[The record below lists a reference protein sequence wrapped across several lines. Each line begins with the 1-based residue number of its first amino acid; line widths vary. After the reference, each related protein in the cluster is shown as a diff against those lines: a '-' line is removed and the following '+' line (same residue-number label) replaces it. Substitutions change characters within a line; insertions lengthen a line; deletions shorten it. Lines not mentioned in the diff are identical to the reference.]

1 MEATIT
7 LIKTDMVTE
16 AINNGNLTEIEYILS
31 VKEKALTNA
40 IEVAE
45 FNRSIGNNEFAEV
58 EESRARRLKRD
69 IERLKKYAM
78 K

>member
-1 MEATIT
+1 MEVTTTLQADMIT
-7 LIKTDMVTE
+7 RV
-16 AINNGNLTEIEYILS
+16 INNGNLTEIEYILL

-58 EESRARRLKRD
+58 EECRARRLKRD

>member
-16 AINNGNLTEIEYILS
+16 TINNGNLTEIEYILS

>member
-1 MEATIT
+1 MEVTTTLQADMIT
-7 LIKTDMVTE
+7 QV
-16 AINNGNLTEIEYILS
+16 INNGNLTEIEYILS

-58 EESRARRLKRD
+58 EEQRARRLKRD
-69 IERLKKYAM
+69 IERLSKYAM

>member
-1 MEATIT
+1 MEVTTTLQADMIT
-7 LIKTDMVTE
+7 QV
-16 AINNGNLTEIEYILS
+16 INNGNLTEIEYILS

-58 EESRARRLKRD
+58 EEQRARRLKRD
-69 IERLKKYAM
+69 IERLSKYTM

>member
-1 MEATIT
+1 MEVTTTLQADMIT
-7 LIKTDMVTE
+7 EV
-16 AINNGNLTEIEYILS
+16 INNGNLTEIEYILS

-45 FNRSIGNNEFAEV
+45 FNRSIGNNDFAEV
-58 EESRARRLKRD
+58 EEQRARRLKRD
-69 IERLKKYAM
+69 IERLNKYTM

>member
-1 MEATIT
+1 MEVTTTLQADMIT
-7 LIKTDMVTE
+7 EV
-16 AINNGNLTEIEYILS
+16 INNGNITEIEYILS

-45 FNRSIGNNEFAEV
+45 FNRNISNNEFAEV
-58 EESRARRLKRD
+58 EEQRARRLKRD
-69 IERLKKYAM
+69 IERLKKYTM

>member
-1 MEATIT
+1 MEVTTTLQADMIT
-7 LIKTDMVTE
+7 RV
-16 AINNGNLTEIEYILS
+16 INTGNLTEIEYILS

-45 FNRSIGNNEFAEV
+45 FNRSIGNNEFAEI
-58 EESRARRLKRD
+58 EEQRARRLKRD
-69 IERLKKYAM
+69 IEILSKYAM

>member
-58 EESRARRLKRD
+58 EEQRARRLKRD
-69 IERLKKYAM
+69 IERLSKYAM

>member
-1 MEATIT
+1 MEVTTTLQADMIT
-7 LIKTDMVTE
+7 RV
-16 AINNGNLTEIEYILS
+16 INNGNLTEIEYILS

-58 EESRARRLKRD
+58 EEQRARRLKRD
-69 IERLKKYAM
+69 IERLSKYAM

>member
-1 MEATIT
+1 MEVTTTLQADMIT
-7 LIKTDMVTE
+7 QV
-16 AINNGNLTEIEYILS
+16 INNGNLTEIEYILS

>member
-58 EESRARRLKRD
+58 EEQRARRLKRD
-69 IERLKKYAM
+69 IERLNKYAM

>member
-69 IERLKKYAM
+69 IERLKNTQ
-78 K
+78 

>member
-1 MEATIT
+1 MEVTTTLQADMIT
-7 LIKTDMVTE
+7 QV
-16 AINNGNLTEIEYILS
+16 INNGNLTEIEYILS

-58 EESRARRLKRD
+58 EENRARRLKRD
-69 IERLKKYAM
+69 IERLKKYAI

>member
-1 MEATIT
+1 MEVTTTLQADMIT
-7 LIKTDMVTE
+7 QV
-16 AINNGNLTEIEYILS
+16 INNGNLTEIEYILS

-58 EESRARRLKRD
+58 EESRARRLKID

>member
-58 EESRARRLKRD
+58 EESRARKLKRD

>member
-58 EESRARRLKRD
+58 EEQRARRLKRD

>member
-1 MEATIT
+1 MEVTTTLQADMIT
-7 LIKTDMVTE
+7 EV
-16 AINNGNLTEIEYILS
+16 INNGNIAEIEYILA

-45 FNRSIGNNEFAEV
+45 FNRSIGNKEFAEV
-58 EESRARRLKRD
+58 EEQRARRLKRD
-69 IERLKKYAM
+69 IERLNKYAM

>member
-1 MEATIT
+1 MEVTTTLQADMIT
-7 LIKTDMVTE
+7 EV
-16 AINNGNLTEIEYILS
+16 INNGNITEIEYILS

-58 EESRARRLKRD
+58 EEQRARRLKRD
-69 IERLKKYAM
+69 IERLNKYAM

>member
-45 FNRSIGNNEFAEV
+45 FNRGIGNNEFAEV

>member
-1 MEATIT
+1 MEVTTTLQADMIT
-7 LIKTDMVTE
+7 EV
-16 AINNGNLTEIEYILS
+16 INNGNITEIEYILS

-58 EESRARRLKRD
+58 EEQRARRLKRD

>member
-1 MEATIT
+1 MEVTTTLQADMIT
-7 LIKTDMVTE
+7 EV
-16 AINNGNLTEIEYILS
+16 INNGNITEIEYILS

-45 FNRSIGNNEFAEV
+45 FNRNIGNNEFAEV
-58 EESRARRLKRD
+58 EEQRARRLKRD
-69 IERLKKYAM
+69 IERLNKYAM

>member
-1 MEATIT
+1 MEVTTI
-7 LIKTDMVTE
+7 LQADMITE
-16 AINNGNLTEIEYILS
+16 VINNGNLTEIEYILS

-58 EESRARRLKRD
+58 EEQRARRLKRD
-69 IERLKKYAM
+69 IERLSKYTM

>member
-1 MEATIT
+1 MEVTTI
-7 LIKTDMVTE
+7 LQADMITE
-16 AINNGNLTEIEYILS
+16 VINNGNLTEIEYILL

-69 IERLKKYAM
+69 IERLKKHAI

>member
-1 MEATIT
+1 MEVTTTLQADMIT
-7 LIKTDMVTE
+7 EV
-16 AINNGNLTEIEYILS
+16 INNGNLTEIEYILS

-58 EESRARRLKRD
+58 EEQRARRLKRD
-69 IERLKKYAM
+69 IERLSKYAM

>member
-1 MEATIT
+1 MEVTTTLQADMIT
-7 LIKTDMVTE
+7 RV
-16 AINNGNLTEIEYILS
+16 INTGNLTEIEYILS

>member
-1 MEATIT
+1 MEVTTTLQADMIT
-7 LIKTDMVTE
+7 EV
-16 AINNGNLTEIEYILS
+16 INNGNLTEIEYILS

>member
-1 MEATIT
+1 MEVTTTLQADMIT
-7 LIKTDMVTE
+7 RV
-16 AINNGNLTEIEYILS
+16 INNGNLAEIEYILS

>member
-1 MEATIT
+1 MEVTTT
-7 LIKTDMVTE
+7 LQADMIIQV
-16 AINNGNLTEIEYILS
+16 INNGNLTEIEYILS

>member
-1 MEATIT
+1 MEVTTTLQADMIT
-7 LIKTDMVTE
+7 QV
-16 AINNGNLTEIEYILS
+16 INNGNLTEIEYILS

-78 K
+78 R